1 MAPGDI
7 IRFMIGCCDCYDLVS
22 RHSVEKRSMHV
33 YDGIRN
39 FTLSLLLKVQIGEF
53 LLAPGDIVLAVIG
66 CWVYFYFDFTTLN
79 R

>member
-1 MAPGDI
+1 
-7 IRFMIGCCDCYDLVS
+7 
-22 RHSVEKRSMHV
+22 MHV

-53 LLAPGDIVLAVIG
+53 LLAPVDIILAVIG
-66 CWVYFYFDFTTLN
+66 RWVYFYFDFTTLN

>member
-1 MAPGDI
+1 
-7 IRFMIGCCDCYDLVS
+7 MIWFHDTQY
-22 RHSVEKRSMHV
+22 EKRSMHV

-53 LLAPGDIVLAVIG
+53 SLAPGDIVLAVIG